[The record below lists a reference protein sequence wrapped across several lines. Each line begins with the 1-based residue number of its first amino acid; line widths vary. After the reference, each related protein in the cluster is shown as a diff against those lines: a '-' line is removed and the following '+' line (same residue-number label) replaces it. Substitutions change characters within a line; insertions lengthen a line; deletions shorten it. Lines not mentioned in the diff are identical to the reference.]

1 MDEPLVIRRAPQS
14 GEIDLI
20 ELFQTLWRQKWLIV
34 LVTVLV
40 TACAAAY
47 AFLAKPVYQA
57 KVGVFPPLLSDIA
70 PFNFV
75 RNAEIGLEPLTTAGV
90 YAVFT
95 RNLQSDELRRSFFND
110 VYLPSLDEDDRNDEL
125 DDLYERF
132 SEDLTI
138 KTPGK
143 DKDQPDRYELSVER
157 KDPAEAA
164 KWARLYLERVA
175 RESLT
180 QMLENARSE
189 LLVRGRTVQQ
199 QINTLREAARNRR
212 EDRIVRLKEALAV
225 ADALKLEMPPVVS
238 GQDEMQLSAIM
249 DGSLMYM
256 RGAKALRAEIQSL
269 ETRESDDPFIGE
281 LRNLEEKYNLYA
293 GLKIDADRVAVFR
306 QDGSIVTP
314 DKPIKPKKLLVLAL
328 GVVLGGMLG
337 VLIALV
343 RAMLKKRSLV

>member
-1 MDEPLVIRRAPQS
+1 MDEPLVRRAPQS
-14 GEIDLI
+14 DEIDLI
-20 ELFQTLWRQKWLIV
+20 ELFRALWSQKWLIV

-57 KVGVFPPLLSDIA
+57 RVAVFPPSLSDIA

-75 RNAEIGLEPLTTAGV
+75 RNAEIGLEPLTTEGV

-95 RNLQSDELRRSFFND
+95 RNLQSDEARRSFFYE
-110 VYLPSLDEDDRNDEL
+110 VYLPSLPEDERNDSQ

-132 SEDLTI
+132 SEDLSI
-138 KTPGK
+138 KTPG
-143 DKDQPDRYELSVER
+143 KDQPDRYELFVER
-157 KDPAEAA
+157 KDPAQAA
-164 KWARLYLERVA
+164 DWARLYLERVA
-175 RESLT
+175 RESLQ
-180 QMLENARSE
+180 QMRENARSE
-189 LLVRGRTVQQ
+189 ILVRGRTVQQ
-199 QINTLREAARNRR
+199 QIDTLREAARNRR
-212 EDRIVRLKEALAV
+212 DDRIVRLKEALAV
-225 ADALKLEMPPVVS
+225 ADALKLEDPPVVT
-238 GQDEMQLSAIM
+238 GQEAGQLSSIM

-281 LRNLEEKYNLYA
+281 LRNLQEKYNLYA
-293 GLKIDADRVAVFR
+293 GLKIDAERGAVFR

-314 DKPIKPKKLLVLAL
+314 DEPIKPKKLLILAL

-337 VLIALV
+337 LFIALV
-343 RAMLKKRSLV
+343 RAMLKKRSAD